1 VAPATPWSPH
11 TGGNQPQLM
20 TTAAFAQTKF
30 GSTKLKTS
38 SKRTHRMS
46 PTEFSNYIKQRAI
59 QQQQQKAAQQQ
70 QQQSVVVGSAG
81 GFMNG
86 NGISR
91 PRSLSPQDF
100 GPFGSSSV
108 AGGLGAVAPSS
119 YGPMVV
125 DKYSPFDAI
134 WSSPSPTTTQQQ
146 QGGMGSPGANNYS
159 GGIGANNGAG
169 AQQSHPFDT
178 NRQLL
183 EGLSLGLNA
192 VPYRGQYQHLLVAN

>member
-1 VAPATPWSPH
+1 M
-11 TGGNQPQLM
+11 M

-70 QQQSVVVGSAG
+70 QQQGVIGAGSG
-81 GFMNG
+81 GSGVYMN
-86 NGISR
+86 NGTGGGHISR

-100 GPFGSSSV
+100 GPFGSSN
-108 AGGLGAVAPSS
+108 GGLGAAVAAAAAYP
-119 YGPMVV
+119 PMA

-134 WSSPSPTTTQQQ
+134 WSNPSPTTTS
-146 QGGMGSPGANNYS
+146 GGTMAGLVSTSPNGMNNY
-159 GGIGANNGAG
+159 GGAG
-169 AQQSHPFDT
+169 AQQQPHNNPFDT

>member
-1 VAPATPWSPH
+1 MAPPLQPVSVATPWSPH
-11 TGGNQPQLM
+11 TNTNQPQLM

-46 PTEFSNYIKQRAI
+46 PTEFSNYIKQRAL

-70 QQQSVVVGSAG
+70 QQAAAAAAGAGVIGSGAG
-81 GFMNG
+81 PFM
-86 NGISR
+86 SR

-100 GPFGSSSV
+100 GPFGTSSS
-108 AGGLGAVAPSS
+108 AGLYTPLG
-119 YGPMVV
+119 GE
-125 DKYSPFDAI
+125 KYNPFETAI
-134 WSSPSPTTTQQQ
+134 WSSPSPTGLNNGTTT
-146 QGGMGSPGANNYS
+146 GTSASPNNGSGF
-159 GGIGANNGAG
+159 GGAG
-169 AQQSHPFDT
+169 AQQPHPFDT